1 MKNNED
7 ILKKILLNMRYDSSK
22 TLNEN
27 NKVIGKRK
35 IVLSE
40 DDEYLGQDNPNIT
53 TTTTKPVNNT
63 DKPPRNSNANIFTKI
78 KSCIDGQTFL
88 SPSSSV
94 ATEDKFEPWT
104 PDEWYAAQQRQREN
118 GKTNGLDACIYYTE
132 ILRQKEI
139 RDTLKDPND
148 SASAWF
154 QKQIANCITLSV
166 SVTNYQP
173 TGCDSRFYISSE
185 IGEELINVKG
195 DIETGMM
202 IAYVGT
208 ENWWSAF
215 NGYSAYS
222 KFTEG
227 DKTGEFPLIKPPWES
242 LSIRSYGV
250 RYKSG
255 KYNIEID
262 KLKSITDTKLLKDQ
276 DPLEDEKLG
285 AKTLDINKTLPYKDS
300 EVEAMSQNNVINK
313 DGTVR
318 GVNYAINTPWC
329 LRDGVTFVNMRKSPG
344 VNVDTGLF
352 DIASLG
358 PEWANFVAWK
368 SNKVVGTDTGKRE
381 LLWLPLYDYYRDNVS
396 YRNVYTRFKNENVNN
411 FLDKIENYSMS
422 QAQGTM
428 FSPLEMRSLNSI
440 EKSFKEGEQ
449 SGIGVPM
456 DVPEYSIGLL
466 YRYLEDTDFNIG
478 DAWSTVY
485 QTIIS
490 TGTNSGYRTKIIPPN
505 TVVDDGNIMA
515 WALDGGVAKYWLQI
529 ELIDKSQ
536 KVWVNQKNIEPCRL
550 RKEDLSKTNDWDA
563 EMKKAEMVS
572 SGNKLVYKTKYIKT
586 IKFAISNTPS
596 NSNKTESELNIM
608 AEEEWVRQQQDP
620 ELQKAGFKFIDD
632 TTQHT
637 SFEAER
643 FRSMP
648 ILPMVIPNSNDPYD
662 YEGESIFIND

>member
-550 RKEDLSKTNDWDA
+550 RKEDLSKTNEWDA

-648 ILPMVIPNSNDPYD
+648 ILPMVIPNSNDPLD
-662 YEGESIFIND
+662 YEG

>member
-94 ATEDKFEPWT
+94 ATKDKFEPWT
-104 PDEWYAAQQRQREN
+104 PDEWYAAQQRERKK

-148 SASAWF
+148 SASLWF

-173 TGCDSRFYISSE
+173 TGCDRRFSISSE
-185 IGEELINVKG
+185 IGEELINVKS

-202 IAYVGT
+202 IAYLGT

-215 NGYSAYS
+215 NGYPAYS

-250 RYKSG
+250 KYKSG
-255 KYNIEID
+255 MHNIEID

-285 AKTLDINKTLPYKDS
+285 SKTLDINKTLPYKDS

-358 PEWANFVAWK
+358 LEWANFVAWK

-381 LLWLPLYDYYRDNVS
+381 LLWLPLYDYYRANE
-396 YRNVYTRFKNENVNN
+396 RNINVYTRFKNENVNN
-411 FLDKIENYSMS
+411 FLDKVENYNKS
-422 QAQGTM
+422 QSNG
-428 FSPLEMRSLNSI
+428 LGSI
-440 EKSFKEGEQ
+440 SDLDDRSFKEGPKT
-449 SGIGVPM
+449 GIGVSD
-456 DVPEYSIGLL
+456 DVPDYSIGLL
-466 YRYLEDTDFNIG
+466 KPYLKDTDLNVG
-478 DAWSTVY
+478 DVWSTIY
-485 QTIIS
+485 QSIMSI
-490 TGTNSGYRTKIIPPN
+490 GTRSGYRTKVIPPN

-515 WALDGGVAKYWLQI
+515 WALDSGAAKYWLEI
-529 ELIDKSQ
+529 KLVDGSGT
-536 KVWVNQKNIEPCRL
+536 VWVNQKNIEPCRL
-550 RKEDLSKTNDWDA
+550 RKEDLSKTNEWDA
-563 EMKKAEMVS
+563 EMKKSEMVS

-586 IKFAISNTPS
+586 IKFAISDTPS

-620 ELQKAGFKFIDD
+620 QLQKAGFKFIDD

-648 ILPMVIPNSNDPYD
+648 ILPMVIPNPNDPYD
-662 YEGESIFIND
+662 YGGESIFINN

>member
-78 KSCIDGQTFL
+78 KSCVDGQTFL
-88 SPSSSV
+88 SPSSYI
-94 ATEDKFEPWT
+94 TPGDKFEPLT
-104 PDEWYAAQQRQREN
+104 PDKWYAIQQRERKN

-148 SASAWF
+148 SESLWF

-166 SVTNYQP
+166 SVTNYKP
-173 TGCDSRFYISSE
+173 TGCDRRFYITPE
-185 IGEELINVKG
+185 IGKELINVQGK
-195 DIETGMM
+195 TTQQPMLV
-202 IAYVGT
+202 YLGT
-208 ENWWSAF
+208 ENWWSNF
-215 NGYSAYS
+215 NGYPAYS

-250 RYKSG
+250 KYESKL
-255 KYNIEID
+255 YNIEID
-262 KLKSITDTKLLKDQ
+262 KLKSITDTELLKDQ
-276 DPLEDEKLG
+276 DQLENEKYG

-358 PEWANFVAWK
+358 LEWANFVAWK

-381 LLWLPLYDYYRDNVS
+381 LLWLPLYDYYKANES
-396 YRNVYTRFKNENVNN
+396 GLNVYTRFKNENVNN
-411 FLDKIENYSMS
+411 FLDKVENYNKS
-422 QAQGTM
+422 QGNGLG
-428 FSPLEMRSLNSI
+428 SISI
-440 EKSFKEGEQ
+440 ERSFKEGPKT
-449 SGIGVPM
+449 GIGVSD
-456 DVPEYSIGLL
+456 DVPDYSIGLL
-466 YRYLEDTDFNIG
+466 KPYLQDTDLNIG

-485 QTIIS
+485 QSIMSI
-490 TGTNSGYRTKIIPPN
+490 GTRSGYRTKVIPPN

-550 RKEDLSKTNDWDA
+550 RKEDLSKTNEWDA

-586 IKFAISNTPS
+586 IKFAISDTPS

-643 FRSMP
+643 FKSMP